1 LLVIPEIVLSNA
13 PLLKNISGDLAALRQ
28 HAFWMLLVWVALS
41 AAALGIGRQVSVSI
55 VQIDIS
61 KLAPS
66 LCLLAFF
73 ASVGWLYLAGDL
85 TANSISGYKDRLPIL
100 DLSSARGAA
109 TVRLIIELMDGGFGL
124 DAECAIDP
132 TRGASFIGSNLC
144 WSASAAQTMG
154 MFAFFLM
161 GCLTVVLIFRAIYLK
176 SGKRHEAEMA
186 LAAAFCIIIS
196 TVALAYKGIEVFTA
210 AETTILH
217 ELQRAAA
224 AQR

>member
-1 LLVIPEIVLSNA
+1 MIPEIVLSNA

-28 HAFWMLLVWVALS
+28 HAFWILLVWMALS
-41 AAALGIGRQVSVSI
+41 AAALGIGRDVSI
-55 VQIDIS
+55 SVIKIDIA

-73 ASVGWLYLAGDL
+73 VSVGWLYLASEL

-109 TVRLIIELMDGGFGL
+109 TVHLIIELMDGGFGL

-154 MFAFFLM
+154 MFAFFLI
-161 GCLTVVLIFRAIYLK
+161 GCLTVGLIFRAIYLK
-176 SGKRHEAEMA
+176 SDKQHETAMIF
-186 LAAAFCIIIS
+186 AAAFCMIIS
-196 TVALAYKGIEVFTA
+196 TVAPMYKGIEVFTA